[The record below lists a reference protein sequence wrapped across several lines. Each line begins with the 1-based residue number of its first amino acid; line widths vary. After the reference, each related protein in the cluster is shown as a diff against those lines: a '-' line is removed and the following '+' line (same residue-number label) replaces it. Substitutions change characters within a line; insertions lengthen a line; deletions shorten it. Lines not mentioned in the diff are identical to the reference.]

1 MRVVVQRV
9 RYARVRVNGA
19 LVAEIGPGLLVF
31 AGFAGSDSPEVLSWM
46 ARKVVNLRVFPDE
59 HGRMNRSLQEVG
71 GELLVV
77 SQFTLYGD
85 VQRGFRPSFTDA
97 APPEQA
103 RTLYEQFLAECRH
116 ALGRAVAAGIFGAMM
131 EVELLND
138 GPVTI
143 WIERGA
149 EDEAA

>member
-1 MRVVVQRV
+1 
-9 RYARVRVNGA
+9 
-19 LVAEIGPGLLVF
+19 
-31 AGFAGSDSPEVLSWM
+31 M

-103 RTLYEQFLAECRH
+103 RTLYEHFLAECRH
-116 ALGRAVAAGIFGAMM
+116 ALGRAIAAGIFGAMM

-149 EDEAA
+149 GG

>member
-19 LVAEIGPGLLVF
+19 LVAGIGPGLLVF

-103 RTLYEQFLAECRH
+103 RTLYEHFLAECRH
-116 ALGRAVAAGIFGAMM
+116 ALGRAIAAGIFGAMM

-149 EDEAA
+149 GG

>member
-97 APPEQA
+97 APPGA
-103 RTLYEQFLAECRH
+103 STHALRTLPCRMPP
-116 ALGRAVAAGIFGAMM
+116 RAGESHRRSIFA
-131 EVELLND
+131 
-138 GPVTI
+138 
-143 WIERGA
+143 R
-149 EDEAA
+149 